1 MKNIMKI
8 IAFTFESLSIIAL
21 MFAAF
26 IPKVEANDERVT
38 WKSFRMAT
46 LPESAIA
53 KSGIGRRPGSRGMSS
68 FQLADQD
75 MPPSLFGSSTEVK
88 FDSNSE
94 EDSDSEVASIIFGS
108 EAVEGR
114 YRHTASL
121 SIEYFGYYYHI
132 CGGTLIAPDVVLTA
146 AHCLEYL
153 GYIHGVVIG
162 RHDLSNY
169 SEGEFILLK
178 KANIHPHWDPSTLHN
193 DFALLVLERATE
205 MDVELMTLQ
214 QDEDIPD
221 GAYDPDSTIIMG
233 WGTTEYGNS
242 SDVLLEA
249 NVTTITDNE
258 CKGIFGT
265 YLLGDSTICAYDIFQ
280 DTCQGDSGGPLIIP
294 GDNASTDVQIG
305 ITSWG
310 FGCGSGYYPGVYS
323 RVSYA
328 YEWIKEQVCAESVDA
343 PESFKCKGKGKGK
356 NKKM

>member
-1 MKNIMKI
+1 MKI

-114 YRHTASL
+114 YRHTVSL

-310 FGCGSGYYPGVYS
+310 FGCGSD
-323 RVSYA
+323 
-328 YEWIKEQVCAESVDA
+328 ITLVCL
-343 PESFKCKGKGKGK
+343 
-356 NKKM
+356 